1 MNRLFLLLF
10 GMVTFLAHAQV
21 PDYVPTEG
29 LVGWY
34 PLESDANDYGPN
46 TLHGTAHDVS
56 FEIID
61 GRSSG
66 HFNGV
71 GKIDLSDFNEEL
83 CIQEGY
89 SIAYSFYSTS
99 SDGERPIF
107 TRTRWNDNTTEYFFG
122 LYDGSVAVALN
133 NSGCGLACNWA
144 DVELVNVSD
153 TTWNYLTLT
162 WQVDTLKVYL
172 NGNCIS
178 NAVITLG
185 NEAVM
190 LCNSDQ
196 AVYIGYNP
204 VWNTY
209 WQGAI
214 SGLGLWNRILTDGE
228 VVALYNAQLPAEGCT
243 DPTACNFDAEATSD
257 DGSCIPSGCMELLA
271 CNYNALAE
279 CEGEACDYACCP
291 GPGCCLDGTT
301 WDAELGGCVPDETN
315 VATANSCPHD
325 IDFDGLIGVVD
336 LMDLLSVFG
345 TDCPE
350 ADDTGDDPETAEFT
364 CGDPVSYQGYDYAT
378 VQIGEQCWFA
388 ENLRHL
394 PEVSPASDHSLSE
407 PRGYVYGYNGSN
419 VVEAKLTLN
428 YETFGALYNFQAIT
442 QWALC
447 PVGWHVPSDDDWK
460 DLELVL
466 GVPSDSLDAVGYRGT
481 DAGVKLKSDVL
492 WNGSNQSGMNMLPAG
507 GTLDSGEFAFLNER
521 GWFWTNTTAPQ
532 EAAWFR
538 QLESNQNGIY
548 RAHWNQN
555 QEGGHSIRCL
565 KDQ

>member
-144 DVELVNVSD
+144 DLELVNVSD

-350 ADDTGDDPETAEFT
+350 TGDPSGDPETAEFT
-364 CGDPVSYQGYDYAT
+364 CGGPVSYHGYDYAT

-388 ENLRHL
+388 ENLRTEHYADGDEIPGQL
-394 PEVSPASDHSLSE
+394 TSSEWSNTFEGAQAVYTNEASNLSD
-407 PRGYVYGYNGSN
+407 YGR
-419 VVEAKLTLN
+419 
-428 YETFGALYNFQAIT
+428 LYNWYAVDDERGI
-442 QWALC
+442 C
-447 PVGWHVPSDDDWK
+447 PTGWHVPTDVECTTLTDG
-460 DLELVL
+460 L
-466 GVPSDSLDAVGYRGT
+466 GGESV
-481 DAGVKLKSDVL
+481 AGEKLKSSTEGPLSWDGTNASGFSGLPSGCRGYGGGFFNIDYYGYFWSASASDTDAWYRELETGDAEV
-492 WNGSNQSGMNMLPAG
+492 NRFNNNQHSGI
-507 GTLDSGEFAFLNER
+507 SV
-521 GWFWTNTTAPQ
+521 
-532 EAAWFR
+532 
-538 QLESNQNGIY
+538 
-548 RAHWNQN
+548 
-555 QEGGHSIRCL
+555 RCL
-565 KDQ
+565 KDE